1 MELTEHHCAVV
12 TRTHASP
19 MDFFAV
25 ANAVIDLTVEL
36 DRRTTLGRDDLT
48 RNVARDLFAVVR
60 DERRKNSMSSASFSE
75 RCLDL
80 EVKLAEVGVIVVEAL
95 QEFVEP
101 HEHLL
106 NFVGG
111 HLELVVDDLVAPLLC
126 LQDRTLFV

>member
-1 MELTEHHCAVV
+1 
-12 TRTHASP
+12 

-60 DERRKNSMSSASFSE
+60 DELGPKELHELGLLLPE

-95 QEFVEP
+95 REFVEP
-101 HEHLL
+101 HEHPL

-111 HLELVVDDLVAPLLC
+111 HLNS
-126 LQDRTLFV
+126 